1 MNEYK
6 FEFKN
11 GQEKY
16 WIKIKNYI
24 SKYIE
29 DIDDTDDTVLNGYA
43 DYIKNYLY
51 TYIPEAQEI
60 DESIDPN
67 QEHIGPMAQDIEKV
81 NPACIVETPEG
92 VKTVDTGRL
101 AMMNAGAIGDLARQ
115 LRELKEV
122 FING

>member
-29 DIDDTDDTVLNGYA
+29 DIDDTVNSIIDVRWRLLHRGIFIHGEEISKSKDGKIVNYMEKILLSDVENKIITFT
-43 DYIKNYLY
+43 DIK
-51 TYIPEAQEI
+51 PK
-60 DESIDPN
+60 
-67 QEHIGPMAQDIEKV
+67 DI
-81 NPACIVETPEG
+81 
-92 VKTVDTGRL
+92 L
-101 AMMNAGAIGDLARQ
+101 DL
-115 LRELKEV
+115 
-122 FING
+122 